1 MVAASIQALAFAPHG
16 TPCPADRIA
25 ASSQGVLMEAMDDI
39 QGALGS
45 EDRRS
50 RVRSIGR
57 ASAVG
62 VLVLS
67 VLLFILFVA
76 QIR

>member
-1 MVAASIQALAFAPHG
+1 
-16 TPCPADRIA
+16 
-25 ASSQGVLMEAMDDI
+25 MEAMDDI